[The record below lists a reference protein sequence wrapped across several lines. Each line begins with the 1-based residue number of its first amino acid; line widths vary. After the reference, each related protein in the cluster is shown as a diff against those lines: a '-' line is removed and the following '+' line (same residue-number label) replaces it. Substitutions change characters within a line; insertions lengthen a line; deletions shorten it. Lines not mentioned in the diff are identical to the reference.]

1 MIASAAW
8 RLAILIAVLLTA
20 IPLFSHATWTPAIGH
35 AQLWSPSPSLA
46 AFGVYMLVA
55 LSAYDGVARKG
66 NVPAVALFVCALV
79 AAIVDARFAVL
90 FALAAAPLLMQ
101 RRIA

>member
-1 MIASAAW
+1 
-8 RLAILIAVLLTA
+8 
-20 IPLFSHATWTPAIGH
+20 
-35 AQLWSPSPSLA
+35 
-46 AFGVYMLVA
+46 MLVA